1 MMKPRGRH
9 VHWKV
14 KQRTLQDKINLLD
27 HRFKEMM
34 IVFQATLHA
43 IIRRTKEPYVKT
55 ICEAALD
62 DKMYRSDALIKKM
75 IKDKKVT
82 GECSLCSINCYG
94 TEAMPRKM
102 SFPCGIP
109 KCPYEKDRPKVN
121 QEEAF
126 QLLKQIKKDFLY
138 D

>member
-1 MMKPRGRH
+1 MKPRGRH
-9 VHWKV
+9 VPWQI
-14 KQRTLQDKINLLD
+14 KQRSYKEKIDTLDG
-27 HRFKEMM
+27 RFKQALV
-34 IVFQATLHA
+34 IFQATIHA
-43 IIRRTKEPYVKT
+43 IIGRTKEEYTKQ
-55 ICEAALD
+55 ICKAALD

-75 IKDKKVT
+75 IKDKAIT

-109 KCPYEKDRPKVN
+109 KCPFEKHRPPID
-121 QEEAF
+121 QEDAF
-126 QLLKQIKKDFLY
+126 KTLKQVKKDFLY